1 MHFIL
6 LVSGVHGAFHTIQGV
21 SSAFHTIGTGVPG
34 LVHAKGERGTWFIS
48 IGEEV
53 TWCISYYMGGG
64 TWYISHY
71 RGGGTWCISY
81 YRGVSGAFR
90 KHFTFIT
97 DQLLYFSVS
106 LYTNQKSES
115 CKLIFRSGFC
125 FILD

>member
-64 TWYISHY
+64 TW
-71 RGGGTWCISY
+71 CISY

>member
-6 LVSGVHGAFHTIQGV
+6 LVSGVHGAVHTIQGVSSAFHTIQGV

-64 TWYISHY
+64 YLL
-71 RGGGTWCISY
+71 
-81 YRGVSGAFR
+81 
-90 KHFTFIT
+90 HFT
-97 DQLLYFSVS
+97 L
-106 LYTNQKSES
+106 
-115 CKLIFRSGFC
+115 
-125 FILD
+125 